1 MRIEPHDLNLNG
13 LLDLLHDRYLL
24 DAAGLTFV
32 PQGIDSWSY
41 IATCNDGSR
50 AFVKLTRPEP
60 TGATTSEMPLMAA
73 LVARGLPVPRP
84 IADLDGAFASTLD
97 GYDVHVLEYIAGRT
111 LEDESDWPDDL
122 YAGVARIVAAV
133 HMATRD
139 VRSVL
144 WRAEDYALPFLPA
157 FETTLATFEAD
168 SFPPDGEE
176 PIVGLRELIA
186 PRVPQLRATIDRL
199 RQLRDLASVRRSE
212 AVLCHTD
219 IWGSN
224 LLLSPGGTLH
234 LLDWGGALIGPPES
248 DLFMFAG
255 TTFFPSGRFGWFLDQ
270 YEAAFR
276 LVRLEADTFGFY
288 LYKRNLE
295 DLAGFVAAIGAG
307 RTEAMALD
315 AALSIVADLLDETG
329 PIADQ
334 IEGVREILVAR
345 RGIVRRNFG
354 PRAAT
359 RG

>member
-41 IATCNDGSR
+41 VATCNDGSR
-50 AFVKLTRPEP
+50 AFVKLTRHEP
-60 TGATTSEMPLMAA
+60 TGTTTSEMPLMAA
-73 LVARGLPVPRP
+73 LAARGLPVPRP
-84 IADLDGAFASTLD
+84 MADLDGAFASTLD
-97 GYDVHVLEYIAGRT
+97 GYDVQVLEYIAGRT

-122 YAGVARIVAAV
+122 YSGVARIVAAV
-133 HMATRD
+133 HSATSD
-139 VRSVL
+139 VRSL
-144 WRAEDYALPFLPA
+144 LARAEDYALPFLPA
-157 FETTLATFEAD
+157 FETTLAALQAG
-168 SFPPDGEE
+168 SAPLDGEQ
-176 PIVGLRELIA
+176 PMIRLRELIA
-186 PRVPQLRATIDRL
+186 PRVPHLKAAIDRL
-199 RQLRDLASVRRSE
+199 RQLRDIASVRRSE

-224 LLLSPGGTLH
+224 LLLSSGGTLH

-270 YEAAFR
+270 YETAFR
-276 LVRLEADTFGFY
+276 PARLEADTFGFY
-288 LYKRNLE
+288 LYKRNVE
-295 DLAGFVAAIGAG
+295 DLAGFVASISAG
-307 RTEAMALD
+307 RTEAMAPD
-315 AALSIVADLLDETG
+315 AALSIVAGLLDETA
-329 PIADQ
+329 PIEDQ
-334 IEGVREILVAR
+334 TECIREILVAR
-345 RGIVRRNFG
+345 RSIVTRNSG